1 MALFLV
7 AARMHLNA
15 STDNLG
21 NFPEWVTVC
30 IYLIPVGILC
40 QFLLVLFVS
49 LAVEWDD
56 TAFHAKLGWPSMVH
70 PWLHKLKYGS
80 DFSRRCFLLCQIVI
94 MLMIYVS
101 SIGVV
106 VGMFQVATPSP
117 SIMCTLLLTLLFS
130 LVSIMNWVV
139 HQGEDVSLRVIQ
151 FGHGM
156 ALSVGMYQK
165 TSMVALMMLT
175 DRQRAIFL
183 NPPNGKP
190 QPWAQDVFWVIT
202 ALIYFDVLL
211 CGYMGRVGKR
221 NKGNFGLSYYSAHPS
236 LHVLKL
242 FVSLVFIC
250 LVTAIVVSIF
260 TLEVKTG
267 LHVALSPTVMCVL
280 TLSYIYFGAW
290 ELLEV
295 ANVARYILLWKD
307 RTEIVKFALGACT
320 NGMQISPL
328 IGALCIAARMRALQ
342 ITDGKGSPQAWAQQA
357 MYASVFALIIY
368 TVCGVL
374 IPVLKGGVEN
384 VDATGNVNVD
394 LKPLMGAFLV
404 QTAKYFAL
412 VALYASVF
420 AICASVFMITPKSAD
435 YGYHVQMSVGGI
447 IKDFGIAVL
456 VFVLALV
463 LSSAKVIGLIVKYAV
478 DGLQVRHC
486 TLQMDKAALSV
497 ARGYVSCAGVV
508 VNNPVYEGGNK
519 FSSPYLMK
527 TDLMIIHI
535 DVWRLFTSLF
545 KEISIIKVEISGVHV
560 HLEKSSY
567 GASSNIQIVLKG
579 TPEEQA
585 AAAAKGERCAE
596 FKAMANQC
604 RGSDSSAQKQEAQT
618 KEEEL
623 NAEAKSKKTEEKSD
637 RKLFLGLLEIDNVSA
652 TIVKT
657 PDTLF
662 DAEIGRLHLENMKK
676 GDLPVEEIAKF
687 VISSI
692 LKTLWAN
699 LPGKRLV
706 REVLI
711 DTFGHPGHMCS
722 PSETPKSENETPQVQ
737 DDPVTQTR

>member
-1 MALFLV
+1 
-7 AARMHLNA
+7 
-15 STDNLG
+15 
-21 NFPEWVTVC
+21 
-30 IYLIPVGILC
+30 
-40 QFLLVLFVS
+40 
-49 LAVEWDD
+49 
-56 TAFHAKLGWPSMVH
+56 
-70 PWLHKLKYGS
+70 
-80 DFSRRCFLLCQIVI
+80 
-94 MLMIYVS
+94 
-101 SIGVV
+101 
-106 VGMFQVATPSP
+106 
-117 SIMCTLLLTLLFS
+117 
-130 LVSIMNWVV
+130 
-139 HQGEDVSLRVIQ
+139 
-151 FGHGM
+151 
-156 ALSVGMYQK
+156 
-165 TSMVALMMLT
+165 
-175 DRQRAIFL
+175 
-183 NPPNGKP
+183 
-190 QPWAQDVFWVIT
+190 
-202 ALIYFDVLL
+202 
-211 CGYMGRVGKR
+211 
-221 NKGNFGLSYYSAHPS
+221 
-236 LHVLKL
+236 
-242 FVSLVFIC
+242 
-250 LVTAIVVSIF
+250 
-260 TLEVKTG
+260 
-267 LHVALSPTVMCVL
+267 
-280 TLSYIYFGAW
+280 
-290 ELLEV
+290 
-295 ANVARYILLWKD
+295 
-307 RTEIVKFALGACT
+307 
-320 NGMQISPL
+320 
-328 IGALCIAARMRALQ
+328 
-342 ITDGKGSPQAWAQQA
+342 
-357 MYASVFALIIY
+357 
-368 TVCGVL
+368 
-374 IPVLKGGVEN
+374 
-384 VDATGNVNVD
+384 
-394 LKPLMGAFLV
+394 
-404 QTAKYFAL
+404 
-412 VALYASVF
+412 
-420 AICASVFMITPKSAD
+420 
-435 YGYHVQMSVGGI
+435 VQMSVGGI

-486 TLQMDKAALSV
+486 TLKMDKAALSV

-527 TDLMIIHI
+527 TDLMTIHI

-604 RGSDSSAQKQEAQT
+604 RGSDSSAQKQEAQP

-623 NAEAKSKKTEEKSD
+623 KAEAKSNKTKEKSD

-722 PSETPKSENETPQVQ
+722 PRETPKAENETPQVQ